1 LRYFFH
7 IGYQGRSYSGW
18 QKQPKVY
25 SVQEVIESKLSQVF
39 KTPISINGCG
49 RTDTGVN
56 ASQFFFHADIDQEWD
71 FDLIFRL
78 NKLLPHSIAVFDVI
92 PLEGKPHARFDAVQR
107 KYDYYIHTYK
117 DPFLSQLSSYY
128 AIEKLDLAEMKKAV
142 DLLPQYKD
150 YRAFCTAPDKNEHT
164 ICNVM
169 DAKLFT
175 TANGDQIRFHIAS
188 NRFLG
193 KMIRIITGKLL
204 KIGTG
209 HMKVEEFEHML
220 ISKET
225 PKMLEPAHPTGLYL
239 SKVTYPYLNLP
250 PRTAFAGLQ
259 QQDWIE
265 VELLVNG

>member
-1 LRYFFH
+1 MRYFFH
-7 IGYQGRSYSGW
+7 IAYSGRSFNGW

-25 SVQEVIESKLSQVF
+25 SIQEVIESKLGQVF
-39 KTPISINGCG
+39 KTPLSINGCG

-56 ASQFFFHADIDQEWD
+56 ASQFFFHVDIEQEWD
-71 FDLIFRL
+71 FDLKFRL
-78 NKLLPHSIAVFDVI
+78 NKLLPHSIAIFDII

-117 DPFLSQLSSYY
+117 DPFLNQLSSYY
-128 AIEKLDLAEMKKAV
+128 ALDELNLTEMKKAV
-142 DLLPQYKD
+142 DLLPKYKD
-150 YRAFCTAPDKNEHT
+150 YRAFCTTPDKNEHT

-169 DAKLFT
+169 EAKIYT
-175 TANGDQIRFHIAS
+175 TANGDQFRFQIAS

-204 KIGTG
+204 KIGNGNMT
-209 HMKVEEFEHML
+209 VDEFENLL

-225 PKMLEPAHPTGLYL
+225 PAMLEPAHPTGLYL

-250 PRTAFAGLQ
+250 SRTEFAGLQ
-259 QQDWIE
+259 QMNWIPID
-265 VELLVNG
+265 